1 MQAAFLGPL
10 LTILLFT
17 SLQFPI
23 RSIFYLAIIPGL
35 LAFCMILLVQEHPIA
50 VRATS
55 KMRDRAAKFNVE
67 KIKPQD
73 LAGAAGPPDEE
84 T

>member
-1 MQAAFLGPL
+1 MVEICTNGKVMPHFALAGSGGPVQTNGLRFQARQRYPSKAVL
-10 LTILLFT
+10 
-17 SLQFPI
+17 
-23 RSIFYLAIIPGL
+23 
-35 LAFCMILLVQEHPIA
+35 CVQSQREH
-50 VRATS
+50 V
-55 KMRDRAAKFNVE
+55 AKFNVE